1 MVPHAAPS
9 STKAVRLEKLSSS
22 DPHHY
27 ARPYTVDDQSAWSD
41 PIQVPAADRL
51 FRFSAIDAMQ
61 YNGAPLVEW
70 RGADG
75 RTVDLCR

>member
-1 MVPHAAPS
+1 MVPLAAPS
-9 STKAVRLEKLSSS
+9 STKAVRLESFRVLTFTTTPVGIRSMTKALGAIRSK
-22 DPHHY
+22 Y
-27 ARPYTVDDQSAWSD
+27 
-41 PIQVPAADRL
+41 PAADRL
-51 FRFSAIDAMQ
+51 FSAIDAMQ